1 MKKSEFKKEL
11 EHLINRASQ
20 ESKSDTPD
28 FILAKYLVDCLDVY
42 NKAVKRRDKWYGYNN
57 QQKPWNI

>member
-28 FILAKYLVDCLDVY
+28 FILAKYL
-42 NKAVKRRDKWYGYNN
+42 G
-57 QQKPWNI
+57 